1 MLLAVDVGNTNIV
14 VGVIKD
20 DEILFI
26 ERISTNR
33 LKTELEYAI
42 DIRTICDIHHIDRS
56 TIDGAIVSSVVP
68 QITGVMELAVEKSL
82 HIKPIRVNAGM
93 ETGIQILLDNPKELG
108 TDRIA
113 DAVAAVNE
121 YPTPLIIIDM
131 GTANTVSVINKKKQF
146 MGGLI
151 MPGVNVSIDALASR
165 ASQLNGI
172 TIEDAEDLIGKNT
185 RDCMKSGAI
194 FGNAAMVD
202 GLIDRIEEELGTKT
216 TVIATG
222 GLSRL
227 IIPHC
232 KREII
237 RDENLLLKGLGI
249 LYNMSIEESES
260 KKTKKK

>member
-20 DEILFI
+20 EEILFI

-56 TIDGAIVSSVVP
+56 TIDGGIISSVVP
-68 QITGVMELAVEKSL
+68 QISGVIELAVEKSL
-82 HIKPIRVNAGM
+82 HIKPVKIDVGM
-93 ETGIQILLDNPKELG
+93 NTGIKILLDNPKELG
-108 TDRIA
+108 TDRLA
-113 DAVAAVNE
+113 DAVAAVAE

-131 GTANTVSVINKKKQF
+131 GTANTVSVISKDKEF
-146 MGGLI
+146 IGGLI

-172 TIEDAEDLIGKNT
+172 TIEDAKDLIGRNT
-185 RDCMKSGAI
+185 RDCMKSGAVY
-194 FGNAAMVD
+194 GNAAMID
-202 GLIDRIEEELGTKT
+202 GLIDRIESELGDKA

-222 GLSRL
+222 GLSKL

-232 KREII
+232 HRDII
-237 RDENLLLKGLGI
+237 RDDNLLLKGLGL
-249 LYNMSIEESES
+249 LYKLSLKEQ
-260 KKTKKK
+260 